1 MALCRAGREDE
12 VIDAEFEGGGSASSG
27 SVLEEKR
34 GFPSLFL
41 P

>member
-12 VIDAEFEGGGSASSG
+12 VIDAEFEGGSASSG